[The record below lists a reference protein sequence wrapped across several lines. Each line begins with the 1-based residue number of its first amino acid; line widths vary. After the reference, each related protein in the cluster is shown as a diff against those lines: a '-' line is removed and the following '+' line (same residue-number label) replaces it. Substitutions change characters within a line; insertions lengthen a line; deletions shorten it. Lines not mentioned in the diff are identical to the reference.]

1 MQVLENHSLKALHTL
16 GCEARARLFAEART
30 LDELRAGLALG
41 RERGLPVVLLGGGS
55 NVLFRADLEAL
66 VLKVALDGLEPA
78 GEEGGQA
85 LVRAAA
91 GVGWDAL
98 VEDCLRRGLHGL
110 ENLSGIP
117 GTAGAAPVQNIGA
130 YGVELA
136 ERLHSLEA
144 LDRHSG
150 ELRRLTARECHFG
163 YRDSIFKRALRDRLV
178 ICAVTL
184 RLSRAPAPR
193 LEYAA
198 LRDEL
203 QARGLARPTPA
214 QVRDAVLAVR
224 ARKLPDPAV
233 LGNAGSFFQ
242 NPIVAPAAFAALRAV
257 APDAP
262 GYPEPDGRVKLAA
275 GWLIERCGFKGARR
289 GDAGVHSGQ
298 ALVLVNHGQARGQ
311 ELLALADEIRAG
323 VAARYG
329 VRLELEP
336 RVY

>member
-1 MQVLENHSLKALHTL
+1 MQVLEDHPLKALHTF

-55 NVLFRADLEAL
+55 NVLFQADLEAL
-66 VLKVALDGLEPA
+66 VLKVALDGLELA

-98 VEDCLRRGLHGL
+98 VEECLRRGLFGL

-130 YGVELA
+130 YGVELS
-136 ERLHSLEA
+136 ESLHAIEA
-144 LDRHSG
+144 LDRESG
-150 ELRRLTARECHFG
+150 ELRRLTARECRFG
-163 YRDSIFKRALRDRLV
+163 YRDSIFKRELLDRLV
-178 ICAVTL
+178 LCAVTL
-184 RLSRAPAPR
+184 RLSRAPVPR

-203 QARGLARPTPA
+203 QARGLARPAPRE
-214 QVRDAVLAVR
+214 VREAVLAVR
-224 ARKLPDPAV
+224 ARKLPDPIE

-242 NPIVAPAAFAALRAV
+242 NPVVSAEAFAALRV
-257 APDAP
+257 AEPGAP
-262 GYPEPDGRVKLAA
+262 GHPGPDGRVKLSAA
-275 GWLIERCGFKGARR
+275 WLVERCGFRGARR
-289 GDAGVHSGQ
+289 GDAGVHHAQ
-298 ALVLVNHGQARGQ
+298 ALVLVNHGRASGR
-311 ELLALADEIRAG
+311 ELLALGDEIRAA
-323 VAARYG
+323 VLARLG